1 MCTNEHIHDSLPL
14 PGNSLGGGFV
24 SEGANFRLASSLI
37 EGNWGIG
44 VQVLHGGG
52 GEIISNVI
60 EGNGGTAFCFSDTG
74 SLEIRYN

>member
-14 PGNSLGGGFV
+14 PGNSLGEGFV

-60 EGNGGTAFCFSDTG
+60 EGKGGTAFCFSDTG